1 MFENKDKKQIENII
15 NKIYKEICKELLLN
29 NEELQRY
36 VKKNLNSI
44 VEIIYNAVKQSTL
57 DKIFITQKFIITQFK
72 KLKQQNKHKIID
84 TYKNQ
89 IYNICDETKY

>member
-1 MFENKDKKQIENII
+1 MEDSYLEIINKRKQIEIANII
-15 NKIYKEICKELLLN
+15 NKIYKEICDEVLLN

-57 DKIFITQKFIITQFK
+57 DKIFITKIFYLNFIFI
-72 KLKQQNKHKIID
+72 
-84 TYKNQ
+84 
-89 IYNICDETKY
+89 

>member
-1 MFENKDKKQIENII
+1 MEDSYLEIINKRKQIEIANII
-15 NKIYKEICKELLLN
+15 NKIYKEICDEVLLN

-57 DKIFITQKFIITQFK
+57 DKIFITKIFYENFIFI
-72 KLKQQNKHKIID
+72 
-84 TYKNQ
+84 
-89 IYNICDETKY
+89 

>member
-1 MFENKDKKQIENII
+1 MEDSYLEIINKRKQIEIANII
-15 NKIYKEICKELLLN
+15 NKIYKEICDEVLLN

-57 DKIFITQKFIITQFK
+57 DKIFITKIFYQNFIFI
-72 KLKQQNKHKIID
+72 
-84 TYKNQ
+84 
-89 IYNICDETKY
+89 